1 MSVSTGEWQ
10 TVQKKKRAKLRSP
23 RPPPCQSICLQEGA
37 INVLKVQRKIMETMD
52 ELRMDPFWGAFKGLT
67 LSCLSKSF
75 ASTTHPCPVSS
86 DILGSTLTSGGGKE
100 ASGLLDHKG
109 TADDRKMGEKNGA
122 SGLFAVI
129 RSLELDCVCY
139 GLGSFSSS
147 HSSLY
152 QLALLLLI
160 LDLLQIPT
168 QRCFIYDPMFS
179 PEDISIL
186 EGYRMN
192 VLPENEE
199 GKRLATRPTLFYLMH
214 CGKALYNNLLW
225 RNWSASS
232 LSNLAVIGNS
242 FQGIKERLPSRIL
255 MRDYKCIFDI
265 LSVVDEALVPVTP
278 RYQDVFN
285 DTAFHWFPLE
295 RLQSLPQDLWD
306 SQLQPNY
313 EDETD
318 LEIILAGR

>member
-192 VLPENEE
+192 VLPENE
-199 GKRLATRPTLFYLMH
+199 
-214 CGKALYNNLLW
+214 
-225 RNWSASS
+225 
-232 LSNLAVIGNS
+232 
-242 FQGIKERLPSRIL
+242 
-255 MRDYKCIFDI
+255 I